1 MSLRKNY
8 NKSLLGSDW
17 IFALVFQANTKSDK
31 YIFMVVMSLCAHNTH
46 TKPNKP
52 PFIVLRG
59 NLTTPWEL
67 VWYFVSSKW
76 AEVFSQS
83 CEQFK
88 GINEFSGRR
97 EELSWQ
103 WEKRHTAEF
112 WEIEPSEVWWFS
124 QIQAGASLF
133 FFFFF
138 CLYCLLETDLALHVH
153 LKSSL
158 YLTSLIF
165 SKQMEWKSSY
175 KRYDTLL

>member
-88 GINEFSGRR
+88 GINEFRGRR

-133 FFFFF
+133 FFFF
-138 CLYCLLETDLALHVH
+138 LPVLLTGNRSCPACSSKVKLIPDLVD
-153 LKSSL
+153 
-158 YLTSLIF
+158 IF
-165 SKQMEWKSSY
+165 KTNGMKII
-175 KRYDTLL
+175 L